1 MEVTGKV
8 IVVTGAASGIGRG
21 LCLRFAREGAQVIV
35 AADVNEA
42 GAKSVADAI
51 KGAAVVC
58 DVSKEEDMIRLV
70 RFAEDRYD
78 RIDIFCS
85 NAGILALGG
94 YEVDNDTWQRI
105 WEINVLSHVFAAR
118 AVLPGMIR
126 RGGGAFMITASAAGL
141 LSQIGSLPYS
151 VTKHAA
157 VGLAENLSITY
168 GDQGISVFALC
179 PQAVDTEMTRQGG
192 GVAAV
197 DGMMKPE
204 ELTDA
209 VMEAFRADDFLILP
223 HPEVKTYMQRK
234 SSDYSRWLKGMR
246 KLQERYSAGAL
257 LKKT

>member
-21 LCLRFAREGAQVIV
+21 LCLRFAREGAQAIV
-35 AADVNEA
+35 AADVNES
-42 GAKSVADAI
+42 GAKSVADEV
-51 KGAAVVC
+51 KGVAVAC

-70 RFAEDRYD
+70 RFAEDRYS

-204 ELTDA
+204 KLADA
-209 VMEAFRADDFLILP
+209 VMEAFRADEFLILP

-246 KLQERYSAGAL
+246 KLQERFATGSS
-257 LKKT
+257 LKK

>member
-21 LCLRFAREGAQVIV
+21 LCLRFFREGAKAIV

-42 GAKSVADAI
+42 GAKAVADEI
-51 KGAAVVC
+51 KGEAVLC
-58 DVSKEEDMIRLV
+58 DVSREEDIIRLV
-70 RFAEDRYD
+70 KFVQDRHG

-94 YEVDNDTWQRI
+94 YEVDNKTWQRI

-126 RGGGAFMITASAAGL
+126 QGGGAFVVTASAAGL

-157 VGLAENLSITY
+157 VGLAENLAITY

-204 ELTDA
+204 QLADA
-209 VMEAFRADDFLILP
+209 VIEAFRADEFLILP

-234 SSDYSRWLKGMR
+234 TSDYTRWLKGMR
-246 KLQERYSAGAL
+246 KLQERFVAGAP
-257 LKKT
+257 LKK

>member
-21 LCLRFAREGAQVIV
+21 LCLRFSREGAKAIV
-35 AADVNEA
+35 VADVNEA
-42 GAKSVADAI
+42 GAKAVADEI
-51 KGAAVVC
+51 KGEAVSC

-70 RFAEDRYD
+70 KFAEDRYG

-85 NAGILALGG
+85 NAGILTLGG
-94 YEVDNDTWQRI
+94 YEVDNKTWQRI
-105 WEINVLSHVFAAR
+105 WKINVLSHVFAAR

-126 RGGGAFMITASAAGL
+126 QGGGAFMVTASAAGL

-157 VGLAENLSITY
+157 VGLAENLAITY

-204 ELTDA
+204 QLADA
-209 VMEAFRADDFLILP
+209 VMEAFRADEFLILP

-234 SSDYSRWLKGMR
+234 TSDYSRWLKGMR
-246 KLQERYSAGAL
+246 KLQERFAEGAP
-257 LKKT
+257 LKK

>member
-21 LCLRFAREGAQVIV
+21 LCLRFFREGAKAIV

-42 GAKSVADAI
+42 GAKAVADEI
-51 KGAAVVC
+51 KGEAVLC
-58 DVSKEEDMIRLV
+58 DVSREEDIIRLV
-70 RFAEDRYD
+70 KFVQDRHG

-94 YEVDNDTWQRI
+94 YEVDNKTWQRI

-126 RGGGAFMITASAAGL
+126 QGGGAFMVTASAAGL

-157 VGLAENLSITY
+157 VGLAENLAITY

-204 ELTDA
+204 QLADA
-209 VMEAFRADDFLILP
+209 VIEAFRADEFLILP

-234 SSDYSRWLKGMR
+234 TSDYTRWLKGMR
-246 KLQERYSAGAL
+246 KLQERFVAGAP
-257 LKKT
+257 LKK

>member
-8 IVVTGAASGIGRG
+8 IVVTGAAAGIGRG
-21 LCLRFAREGAQVIV
+21 LCVRFFREGAKAIV

-42 GAKSVADAI
+42 GAKAVADEI
-51 KGAAVVC
+51 KGEAVLC
-58 DVSKEEDMIRLV
+58 DVSKEEDIIRLV
-70 RFAEDRYD
+70 KFAQDRYG

-94 YEVDNDTWQRI
+94 YEVDNKTWQRI

-118 AVLPGMIR
+118 AVLPGMLR
-126 RGGGAFMITASAAGL
+126 QGGGVFMVTASAAGL

-157 VGLAENLSITY
+157 VGLAENLAITY

-204 ELTDA
+204 QLADA
-209 VMEAFRADDFLILP
+209 VMEAFRTDEFLILP

-234 SSDYSRWLKGMR
+234 TSDYSRWLKGMR
-246 KLQERYSAGAL
+246 KLQERFVAGAP
-257 LKKT
+257 LKK

>member
-21 LCLRFAREGAQVIV
+21 LCLRFFREGAKAIV

-42 GAKSVADAI
+42 GAKAVADEI
-51 KGAAVVC
+51 KGEAVLC
-58 DVSKEEDMIRLV
+58 DVSREEDIIRLV
-70 RFAEDRYD
+70 KFVQDRHG

-94 YEVDNDTWQRI
+94 YEVDNKTWQRI

-126 RGGGAFMITASAAGL
+126 QGGGAFMVTASAAGL

-151 VTKHAA
+151 VTKYAA
-157 VGLAENLSITY
+157 VGLAENLAITY

-204 ELTDA
+204 QLADA
-209 VMEAFRADDFLILP
+209 VIEAFRVDEFLILP

-234 SSDYSRWLKGMR
+234 TSDYTRWLKGMR
-246 KLQERYSAGAL
+246 KLQERFVAGAP
-257 LKKT
+257 LKK

>member
-1 MEVTGKV
+1 MEVAGKV

-21 LCLRFAREGAQVIV
+21 LCLRFSREGAQAIV

-42 GAKSVADAI
+42 GAKAVADEI
-51 KGAAVVC
+51 KGAAVSC

-70 RFAEDRYD
+70 RFAEDRYG

-94 YEVDNDTWQRI
+94 YEVDNDTWQKI
-105 WEINVLSHVFAAR
+105 WEINVLSHIFAAR

-157 VGLAENLSITY
+157 VGLAENLAITY

-204 ELTDA
+204 QLADA
-209 VMEAFRADDFLILP
+209 VMEAFRGDEFLILP

-234 SSDYSRWLKGMR
+234 TSDYSRWLKGMR
-246 KLQERYSAGAL
+246 NLQERFAAGTP
-257 LKKT
+257 LKKS

>member
-21 LCLRFAREGAQVIV
+21 LCLRFFREGAKAIV

-42 GAKSVADAI
+42 GAKAVTDEI
-51 KGAAVVC
+51 KGEAVLC
-58 DVSKEEDMIRLV
+58 DVSREEDIIRLV
-70 RFAEDRYD
+70 KFAQDRYG

-94 YEVDNDTWQRI
+94 YEVDNKTWQRI

-126 RGGGAFMITASAAGL
+126 QGGGAFMVTASAAGL

-151 VTKHAA
+151 VTKYAA
-157 VGLAENLSITY
+157 VGLAENLAITY

-204 ELTDA
+204 QLADA
-209 VMEAFRADDFLILP
+209 VIEAFRADEFLILP

-234 SSDYSRWLKGMR
+234 TSDYTRWLKGMR
-246 KLQERYSAGAL
+246 KLQERFVAGAP
-257 LKKT
+257 LKK

>member
-21 LCLRFAREGAQVIV
+21 LCLRFFREGAKAIV

-42 GAKSVADAI
+42 GAKTVADEI
-51 KGAAVVC
+51 RGEAVLC
-58 DVSKEEDMIRLV
+58 DVSREEDIIRLV
-70 RFAEDRYD
+70 KFAQDRYG

-94 YEVDNDTWQRI
+94 YEVDNKTWQRI

-126 RGGGAFMITASAAGL
+126 QGGGAFMVTASAAGL

-157 VGLAENLSITY
+157 VGLAENLAITY

-204 ELTDA
+204 QLADA
-209 VMEAFRADDFLILP
+209 VIEAFRVDEFLILP

-234 SSDYSRWLKGMR
+234 TSDYTRWLKGMR
-246 KLQERYSAGAL
+246 KLQERFVAGAP
-257 LKKT
+257 LKK

>member
-21 LCLRFAREGAQVIV
+21 LCLRFFREGAKAIV

-42 GAKSVADAI
+42 GAKTVADEI
-51 KGAAVVC
+51 RGEAVLC
-58 DVSKEEDMIRLV
+58 DVSREEDIIRLV
-70 RFAEDRYD
+70 KFAQDRYG

-94 YEVDNDTWQRI
+94 YEVDNKTWQRI

-126 RGGGAFMITASAAGL
+126 QGGGAFMVTASAAGL

-151 VTKHAA
+151 VTKYAA
-157 VGLAENLSITY
+157 VGLAENLAITY

-204 ELTDA
+204 QLADA
-209 VMEAFRADDFLILP
+209 VIEAFRVDEFLILP

-234 SSDYSRWLKGMR
+234 TSDYTRWLKGMR
-246 KLQERYSAGAL
+246 KLQERFVAGAP
-257 LKKT
+257 LKK

>member
-21 LCLRFAREGAQVIV
+21 LCLRFFREGAKAIV

-42 GAKSVADAI
+42 GAKAVTDEI
-51 KGAAVVC
+51 KGEAVLC
-58 DVSKEEDMIRLV
+58 DVSREEDIIRLV
-70 RFAEDRYD
+70 KFAQDRYG

-94 YEVDNDTWQRI
+94 YEVDNKTWQRI

-126 RGGGAFMITASAAGL
+126 QGGGAFMVTASAAGL

-157 VGLAENLSITY
+157 VGLAENLAITY

-204 ELTDA
+204 QLADA
-209 VMEAFRADDFLILP
+209 VIEAFRVDEFLILP

-234 SSDYSRWLKGMR
+234 TSDYSRWIKGMR
-246 KLQERYSAGAL
+246 KLQERFVAGAP
-257 LKKT
+257 LKK